1 MDLFLGGIRL
11 KVSKLCTQIF
21 QVRSSNKVRWSI
33 YWDKVQK
40 FVLHIFLKQNTVV
53 LNFIPQEGFKIYYV
67 IAPVTLP
74 LLINFVDYFMFVFD
88 INMFLPV

>member
-1 MDLFLGGIRL
+1 M

-40 FVLHIFLKQNTVV
+40 FVFTQESLLVIYIFLKQNTVV